1 MSDKWDELNN
11 QNNNSDD
18 FDWDALFNQN
28 KNSDISEDVS
38 SISESEGDDSLGGT
52 KMFEPVK
59 GNDDYSYRAS
69 DVPKQDDNDDDFP
82 IIGDDFRIVDEDS
95 EEVGLNRSKGKRPS
109 SKKKPKKK
117 SKLRKVGRVI
127 LSIFLVCIISV
138 CLFVG
143 AFMFYIFTCVDDAV
157 DNDLYDLQLDY
168 TTILYATN
176 DEGKQVELTRLH
188 ADENRVWVSLDEIP
202 VDLQKAFISAEDKNF
217 EEHNGVDWKRTFAA
231 LLNEAT
237 GFLGSQQGGS
247 TITQQLVK
255 NLTAD
260 DAAEG
265 VSGYMRKVREI
276 MRARYLE
283 TNYYKDDILAAYLN
297 TIHLGHGVDGVEVAS
312 YYYFDK
318 HASELSLVQCAAL
331 AAITKAPA
339 DYDPYTNPE
348 ENKTRR
354 NWVLTQM
361 LSNGYITAEECE
373 EAKNADLE
381 LREDPQPTLSRTE
394 TVDEKCYSWF
404 VDTCI
409 EQVIQDLSEKLD
421 CSYQTAESKLF
432 RGGYKIY
439 TTQDIDIQNTLEG
452 EFMDDDNFA
461 KVVTKNNRTPQAAM
475 TVMDYE
481 GHVLG
486 IVGGRGEKDGN
497 RLFNRATN
505 PRQTGSAIKPIA
517 AYAPAIEYNIITYGS
532 SMVDEPVMKIDGK
545 NWPVNYTGY
554 YSGRVTVLH
563 ALEQSMNTIPVKLV
577 QKMGLQQSFDFVTK
591 NMGIT
596 TYVESEEVNGKVVSD
611 LNESSLA
618 LGGASYGCSSI
629 ELTAAYATLGNLG
642 YYYKP
647 MTYTK
652 VTDHKGEEVI
662 LQQEKPSVAM
672 SEGASFVTNK
682 MLQRVTTNGTG
693 KAAAFGNWDIISKTG
708 TTTDTKDRWF
718 VAGTPYYVSAVWF
731 GIDENEAMTKIYG
744 GTNPALRLWKAVF
757 TEIHKGLKA
766 KEFPETDDAVMVK
779 YCTTSGMVANSGC
792 SSTAVGW
799 FKSDYAPVCTT
810 HRGKTVDWSN
820 YDLTGSSSST
830 DNSNS
835 NKNEAEKTTTSS
847 SNGGESQKT
856 TSAQQSTTAATTVPP
871 TNQVQTT
878 QAPSTVAEQTQAP

>member
-1 MSDKWDELNN
+1 MSDRWDDVFD
-11 QNNNSDD
+11 QNDNDSSN
-18 FDWDALFNQN
+18 FDWDALFNEN
-28 KNSDISEDVS
+28 KNSDVSGDISS
-38 SISESEGDDSLGGT
+38 TSEPNSDDALGGT

-59 GNDDYSYRAS
+59 SKNDYSYRES
-69 DVPKQDDNDDDFP
+69 FSTENDDYEDDFP
-82 IIGDDFRIVDEDS
+82 LIGDDFKIIDEDS
-95 EEVGLNRSKGKRPS
+95 EDTSKLRKQTGKRSS

-117 SKLRKVGRVI
+117 SKLRKVSRVI
-127 LSIFLVCIISV
+127 LAFFLVCVISV
-138 CLFVG
+138 CLFIG
-143 AFMFYIFTCVDDAV
+143 AFMFYVFAYVDDAV

-176 DEGKQVELTRLH
+176 DEGEQVELTRLH

-202 VDLQKAFISAEDKNF
+202 LDLQNAFISAEDQKF

-255 NLTAD
+255 NLTED
-260 DAAEG
+260 DATQG
-265 VSGYMRKVREI
+265 VSGYMRKIREI

-283 TNYYKDDILAAYLN
+283 KNYYKDDILAAYLN

-318 HASELSLVQCAAL
+318 HASELTLVQSAAL

-339 DYDPYTNPE
+339 DYDPYENPE
-348 ENKTRR
+348 DNKSRR
-354 NWVLTQM
+354 NWVLDQM
-361 LSNGYITAEECE
+361 LANGYITAEECE
-373 EAKNADLE
+373 DAKNADLE

-394 TVDEKCYSWF
+394 TVDDKCYSWF

-409 EQVIQDLSEKLD
+409 EQVINDLSEALD

-439 TTQDIDIQNTLEG
+439 TTQDINIQNTLEK

-461 KVVTKNNRTPQAAM
+461 KVVTKNKRTPQAAM
-475 TVMDYE
+475 TIMDYQ
-481 GHVLG
+481 GHVVG
-486 IVGGRGEKDGN
+486 IVGGRGQKDGD

-505 PRQTGSAIKPIA
+505 PRQTGSAIKPIS

-532 SMVDEPVMKIDGK
+532 QMVDEPVTKINGK
-545 NWPVNYTGY
+545 KWPVNYTGY
-554 YSGRVTVLH
+554 YSGKVSVLY
-563 ALEQSMNTIPVKLV
+563 ALEQSINTIPVKLV
-577 QKMGLQQSFDFVTK
+577 QKMGLQQSYDFLTK

-596 TYVESEEVNGKVVSD
+596 TYVDSEEVNGKVVTD
-611 LNESSLA
+611 ITESSLA
-618 LGGASYGCSSI
+618 LGGATYGCSSI
-629 ELTAAYATLGNLG
+629 ELTAAYATFGNLG
-642 YYYKP
+642 YYYRP

-662 LQQEKPSVAM
+662 LQQEKPTVAL

-693 KAAAFGNWDIISKTG
+693 KAAAFGDWAIISKTG

-757 TEIHKGLKA
+757 TEIHKGLKD
-766 KEFPETDDAVMVK
+766 KEFPETDDAVLVR
-779 YCTTSGMVANSGC
+779 YCKTSGMVANSGC
-792 SSTAVGW
+792 SNTGNGW
-799 FKSDYAPVCTT
+799 FKADYAPVCTD
-810 HRGKTVDWSN
+810 HRGSTIDWSK
-820 YDLTGSSSST
+820 YDLSET
-830 DNSNS
+830 DYVSKTTKSDGNQ
-835 NKNEAEKTTTSS
+835 EKTTTSS
-847 SNGGESQKT
+847 NNNQQSTTSQQSTTTTTQPSTTQASTTQAEAKPEE
-856 TSAQQSTTAATTVPP
+856 TSAQQ
-871 TNQVQTT
+871 
-878 QAPSTVAEQTQAP
+878 E